1 MNIDNK
7 YSKEAKDEFVEE
19 RNIMLLVWYT
29 KQKFRSKRQRTGA
42 RTHCFV
48 ME

>member
-29 KQKFRSKRQRTGA
+29 K
-42 RTHCFV
+42 
-48 ME
+48 